1 MNRSY
6 LVDRD
11 ERIAFDEAVDAV
23 TDEYSDVLTCPVHR
37 AVAALQLRGHR
48 DRGARAGSRIV
59 FILDDLLLR
68 PIISVANV
76 IHSMAI
82 EELYDVQGI
91 QDEIKE
97 NRLLFEIGDRDVEE
111 YERRQDELRTQLD
124 VAREARATLSGK
136 VEVKR

>member
-1 MNRSY
+1 MF
-6 LVDRD
+6 V
-11 ERIAFDEAVDAV
+11 
-23 TDEYSDVLTCPVHR
+23 
-37 AVAALQLRGHR
+37 
-48 DRGARAGSRIV
+48 
-59 FILDDLLLR
+59 LDDLLLR

-124 VAREARATLSGK
+124 VAREARETLSSK